1 MYKVLQ
7 ATCENGNLV
16 LSEKLGVEL
25 EGKQLKV
32 ILIEA
37 DVVESKKEQFF
48 RLVDEHS
55 FLLPEHYQFNREE
68 LHER

>member
-16 LSEKLGVEL
+16 LSEKLGLEL

-32 ILIEA
+32 ILIPA
-37 DVVESKKEQFF
+37 DAVESKKEQFF
-48 RLVDEHS
+48 SLVEKHS
-55 FLLPEHYQFNREE
+55 FVLPEDYQFNREE
-68 LHER
+68 LHGR